1 MKRKI
6 EIVIKKERRER
17 KRKNSNRKNDKR
29 HLEKKDCRADK
40 KRHLVKG
47 KKETRWEEER
57 EKRKE
62 RE

>member
-29 HLEKKDCRADK
+29 HLERKDWRADK
-40 KRHLVKG
+40 KDI
-47 KKETRWEEER
+47 
-57 EKRKE
+57 
-62 RE
+62 